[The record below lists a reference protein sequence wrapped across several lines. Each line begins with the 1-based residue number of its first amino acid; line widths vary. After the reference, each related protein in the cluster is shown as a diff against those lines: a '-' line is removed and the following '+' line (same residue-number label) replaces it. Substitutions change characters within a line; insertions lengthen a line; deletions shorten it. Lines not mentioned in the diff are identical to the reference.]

1 MAGSSTSPNRC
12 LASFIGRTGSLR
24 RLQTRRVWGFTKNIA
39 LELAPHQIWVN
50 AIAPGGIPTPGVE
63 QAQAGAQLPEG
74 VDMTTLLEAFLG
86 RIPMGRMGEPD
97 DIGKVALFLA
107 SDLSSYMTGSQIV
120 VDGGVL
126 LSREAAAAGQLG
138 AGVPER
144 TTELS
149 PAVGVPDIGGPPP
162 VRPPR
167 PADRARSAFKMVIRS
182 TTSWVAAPAM
192 AGM

>member
-1 MAGSSTSPNRC
+1 MPCILHRPDWLITTPPNTARMGIHQEHRARTRAAPDLGERNRARRHPNARCGAGSG
-12 LASFIGRTGSLR
+12 GRAVTRGR
-24 RLQTRRVWGFTKNIA
+24 RHDHTAGG
-39 LELAPHQIWVN
+39 AP
-50 AIAPGGIPTPGVE
+50 
-63 QAQAGAQLPEG
+63 
-74 VDMTTLLEAFLG
+74 G